1 MYMDG
6 DPDVWVRTGDE
17 VMFNEQMEVFVLDR
31 IKVKN
36 FRSILENIVL
46 LRILGNYESQR
57 FPR

>member
-17 VMFNEQMEVFVLDR
+17 VMFNEKMEVFVLDR

>member
-17 VMFNEQMEVFVLDR
+17 VMFNEKMEVFVLDR

-36 FRSILENIVL
+36 FRSILENIIL